1 MFGGLYEVLAG
12 IQRFLWMLHMSGLI
26 FLTLSYN
33 ELNGYNF
40 LLPPVLGV
48 WVLNWLTGN
57 AM

>member
-48 WVLNWLTGN
+48 WVLNWF
-57 AM
+57 